1 MTFSY
6 GDRVV
11 VMNVP
16 AKYLGKHPE
25 LQGAVGTV
33 KTVYGTNVAVLI
45 DEIRHPSNSRGYFY
59 FSPAALR
66 LDVAG
71 MLLDSDDIV
80 YHGASI
86 PLEYIKRDL
95 EITRKICVNMES
107 YDDIIHD
114 AVEARIKKEEND
126 MPINTNTSSTIPM
139 LPNFRVAGCVYYNA
153 VKTYAFAL
161 YEDDVA
167 VGDKVVV
174 RNSDGALQIVEV
186 ESIGELPKDMVK
198 NGCEV
203 ICKIDLTNY
212 MARKEKAAQI
222 HELKKEM
229 DAKVAQLQAVALYEL
244 MAEKDPALKA
254 MLAEFKALT
263 E

>member
-71 MLLDSDDIV
+71 MLLDSDDVV
-80 YHGASI
+80 YHGAHI
-86 PLEYIKRDL
+86 PLEYIKQD
-95 EITRKICVNMES
+95 IES
-107 YDDIIHD
+107 ARTLDSIIHD
-114 AVEARIKKEEND
+114 AIEARIKKEEND
-126 MPINTNTSSTIPM
+126 MPINTNTTIPM

-186 ESIGELPKDMVK
+186 ESIGELPKDLVK

-244 MAEKDPALKA
+244 MAEKDPALKT

>member
-6 GDRVV
+6 GDRVIV
-11 VMNVP
+11 KSVP
-16 AKYLGKHPE
+16 SKYEDRYSNIK
-25 LQGAVGTV
+25 GATGTV
-33 KTVYGTNVAVLI
+33 KSNYGSSIAVLL
-45 DEIRHPSNSRGYFY
+45 DDYENPASASGYFY
-59 FSPAALR
+59 FSSRALE
-66 LDVAG
+66 LKKDE
-71 MLLDSDDIV
+71 LLDFFGPGEIV
-80 YHGASI
+80 VHGAHI
-86 PLEYIKRDL
+86 PLEYIKQDI
-95 EITRKICVNMES
+95 EATHKICETIEKN
-107 YDDIIHD
+107 
-114 AVEARIKKEEND
+114 KEEND
-126 MPINTNTSSTIPM
+126 MPIDTNTNATIPM
-139 LPNFRVAGCVYYNA
+139 LPNFRVAGCIYPDV
-153 VKTYAFAL
+153 VKSYAFAL

-174 RNSDGALQIVEV
+174 RNSGGALQIVEV
-186 ESIGELPKDMVK
+186 ESIGELPKDRVK